1 VKDDEDEEDDN
12 EDLYNQECNLEDD
25 DENEMKITEYE
36 TEYNEV
42 ISCMSKICR
51 HLVWNNNNPNR
62 KMKIEEEEIFELIP
76 RIWALSSEYDKQTEE
91 DKEKCFQ

>member
-1 VKDDEDEEDDN
+1 MSD
-12 EDLYNQECNLEDD
+12 
-25 DENEMKITEYE
+25 YE

-62 KMKIEEEEIFELIP
+62 KMKIEEEEVFELTP
-76 RIWALSSEYDKQTEE
+76 RIFALSSEYEKQSKE

>member
-1 VKDDEDEEDDN
+1 
-12 EDLYNQECNLEDD
+12 
-25 DENEMKITEYE
+25 MKITEYE

-62 KMKIEEEEIFELIP
+62 KMNIKEEEVFELIP
-76 RIWALSSEYDKQTEE
+76 RIWALSAEYE
-91 DKEKCFQ
+91 